1 MSNLSHLSLSELSYA
16 MACFAQA
23 AYKDDCSELFAEY
36 GFTKN
41 YKFLD
46 KDGAQGHVVCSNSE
60 ILITFRGTQPDHIN
74 DLLADL
80 DTVPKKNGPGKVHEG
95 FRKEARKLYDQVIQ
109 FVKDNHEIDSIFI
122 TGHSLGAAMATYT
135 AQELNW
141 LKMGDE
147 IKLFTFG
154 SPRLGDYDYVSAMDV
169 EHHRFVNC
177 NDVVTHVPPAAIGF
191 KHHGNLHYINFYG
204 NIRPLS
210 KYQRFKDSLRS
221 HWKSIKNLHFFDV
234 INDHSMDN
242 YISKLKKIK
251 DENQEIG

>member
-1 MSNLSHLSLSELSYA
+1 MSLGKLSLSELSYV

-23 AYKDDCSELFAEY
+23 AYEDDCSELFSEY

-46 KDGAQGHVVCSNSE
+46 KDGAQGHVICSDSE
-60 ILITFRGTQPDHIN
+60 MLITFRGTEPSQFN
-74 DLLADL
+74 DLVADL
-80 DTVPKKNGPGKVHEG
+80 NTIPKKNGPGKVHEG
-95 FRKEARKLYDQVIQ
+95 FRKEARKLYDQVIE
-109 FVKDNHEIDSIFI
+109 FVKANSEINSIYI

-141 LKMGDE
+141 LKMGDD

-154 SPRLGDYDYVSAMDV
+154 SPRLGDYDYVNAMDI

-177 NDVVTHVPPAAIGF
+177 NDVVTHVPPAALRF

-204 NIRPLS
+204 NIRSLS
-210 KYQRFKDSLRS
+210 KYQRFKDSMRS
-221 HWKSIKNLHFFDV
+221 HWRAIKKFQLFDGLH
-234 INDHSMDN
+234 DHSMVG
-242 YISKLKKIK
+242 YVSKLKKIK
-251 DENQEIG
+251 DDNQEIE

>member
-1 MSNLSHLSLSELSYA
+1 MSLSQLSLTELSHA

-23 AYKDDCSELFAEY
+23 AYEDDCSALFAEY

-46 KDGAQGHVVCSNSE
+46 NDGAQGHVVCSDNE
-60 ILITFRGTQPDHIN
+60 MLITFRGTEPSQIN

-80 DTVPKKNGPGKVHEG
+80 NTIPKKNGPGKVHEG
-95 FRKEARKLYDQVIQ
+95 FRKEARKLYDHVIA
-109 FVKDNHEIDSIFI
+109 FVKANSEIDSIYI

-141 LKMGDE
+141 LKMGDD

-154 SPRLGDYDYVSAMDV
+154 SPRLGDHHYVDAMDI

-177 NDVVTHVPPAAIGF
+177 NDVVTHVPPAALMF

-204 NIRPLS
+204 NVRPLTR
-210 KYQRFKDSLRS
+210 YQRFKDSLRS
-221 HWKSIKNLHFFDV
+221 HWRALKKFQLFDALH
-234 INDHSMDN
+234 DHSMDG
-242 YISKLKKIK
+242 YVSKLKKIK
-251 DENQEIG
+251 DENQEIE